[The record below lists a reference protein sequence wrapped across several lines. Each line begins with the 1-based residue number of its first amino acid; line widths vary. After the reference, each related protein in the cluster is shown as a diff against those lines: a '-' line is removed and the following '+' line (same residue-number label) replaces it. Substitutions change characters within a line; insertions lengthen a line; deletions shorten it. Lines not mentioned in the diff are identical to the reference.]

1 MALVLAE
8 AVEST
13 CLRAS
18 QQGTMSTTDTESQL
32 VIKTDQKRL
41 AVRSMAEK
49 VAQAAQLAKTFR
61 QEHPDLKLINHLV
74 SIHLTTNFPRFSD

>member
-1 MALVLAE
+1 MALVLTE

-18 QQGTMSTTDTESQL
+18 QQGTMSTTESESQL
-32 VIKTDQKRL
+32 VIKIDQKHL
-41 AVRSMAEK
+41 AVRSMAQR

-61 QEHPDLKLINHLV
+61 QDHPDLKLINHLV
-74 SIHLTTNFPRFSD
+74 SILIKINFSMIH